1 MSATLPGATQIP
13 AFLFAEGLVA
23 DPASV
28 NLEPLAGGVSS
39 DIWLVTAGPRKLVVK
54 QPLLQLKVADDW
66 QAPLSRSHS
75 EARWLEVVSELVP
88 GACPRVLAFDDVANV
103 LVLQYLDPDSHP
115 LWKADLMAGRLDLA
129 VASAVGDR
137 LGTIHEL
144 TSATPELAE
153 EFAND
158 DLFVALRIEP
168 YLLRLVDHHP
178 QLADPVAAL
187 VATTMSQR
195 SALVHGDASPKN
207 ILVGPE
213 GPVFLDAETAWW
225 GDPAFDVAFCLNHLL
240 LKCLLPGAQVG
251 DLLSSVDA
259 LVSSYVAHI
268 SWEDA
273 DHLLERVAALVP
285 ALLLA
290 RIDGRSPVEYLG
302 EAERTFVRD
311 FAIPRIV
318 NPPATLVEIT
328 SAWKESLA

>member
-1 MSATLPGATQIP
+1 MSATMPGSLQIP
-13 AFLFAEGLVA
+13 AFLVAEGLVA

-28 NLEPLAGGVSS
+28 RLEPLAGGVSS
-39 DIWLVTAGPRKLVVK
+39 DIWLVTAGTRTLVVK

-75 EARWLEVVSELVP
+75 EARWLEEVSRLVP
-88 GACPRVLAFDDVANV
+88 GACPRVLAFDPVANV
-103 LVLQYLDPDSHP
+103 LVLEYLDPDAHT
-115 LWKADLMAGRLDLA
+115 LWKADLMAGRLDLV

-144 TSATPELAE
+144 TSADPGLAE

-158 DLFVALRIEP
+158 DLFVTLRIEP
-168 YLLRLVDHHP
+168 YLLRLVHHHP
-178 QLADPVAAL
+178 ELADPVAAL
-187 VATTMSQR
+187 VDTTMSQR

-207 ILVGPE
+207 ILIGPD

-240 LKCLLPGAQVG
+240 LKSLLPGAPV
-251 DLLSSVDA
+251 DALLASVDA
-259 LVSSYVAHI
+259 LVSSYVAHV
-268 SWEDA
+268 SWEDSA
-273 DHLLERVAALVP
+273 GLLQRVAALVP

-290 RIDGRSPVEYLG
+290 RVDGRSPVEYLG
-302 EAERTFVRD
+302 EAERAFVRA
-311 FAIPRIV
+311 FALPRIV
-318 NPPATLVEIT
+318 HPPATLVEIT